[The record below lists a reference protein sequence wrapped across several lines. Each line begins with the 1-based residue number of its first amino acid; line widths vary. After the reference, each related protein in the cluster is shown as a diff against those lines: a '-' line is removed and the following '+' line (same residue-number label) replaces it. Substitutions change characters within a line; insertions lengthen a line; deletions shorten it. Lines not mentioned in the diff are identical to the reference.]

1 MQTKVSSL
9 KNAMQLFLEL
19 TLVGIEIALTNL
31 GKFLIEQPSSAS
43 FNPRVD

>member
-19 TLVGIEIALTNL
+19 TLVGIEIVDS
-31 GKFLIEQPSSAS
+31 KFTKYLIIFLSQC
-43 FNPRVD
+43 FV